1 MPNQSKPKTDSKSP
15 HPKTI
20 EEALARFQM
29 EHHAAGK
36 DGKANYGTYTTLA
49 GGLNAVQPATH
60 LGLSHTQTFEHIVVG
75 EKVVTVLKTRLLFT
89 GEDRDYDTVIESN
102 LPFPDLVPNRGNI
115 MQALGSAITYARRYS
130 LLAIYGLA
138 GDDDDAEGSAP
149 TAAHPAGKVF
159 TTKKEIARSPA
170 RGANARQAKPSSV
183 AHEMVTGKI
192 TQDPYPSSTKI
203 PQAQK
208 DALANELKTLPPH
221 GRNRVVSAFR
231 QEYNISSE
239 KISEFI
245 TTPEHLSFI
254 KSKIAEVE
262 SDSP

>member
-1 MPNQSKPKTDSKSP
+1 MPNQSKPKTDSKSS

-89 GEDRDYDTVIESN
+89 GEDDTYNTVIESN

-149 TAAHPAGKVF
+149 TAAPA
-159 TTKKEIARSPA
+159 KKEIARSPQ
-170 RGANARQAKPSSV
+170 RGTNARQAKPSPV
-183 AHEMVTGKI
+183 AHEMVTGKVAE
-192 TQDPYPSSTKI
+192 PSI
-203 PQAQK
+203 PQNQK
-208 DALANELKTLPPH
+208 DDLANDLKKLPVI
-221 GRNRVVSAFR
+221 GRNKVVSAFR

>member
-1 MPNQSKPKTDSKSP
+1 MPNQSKPKTDSKSS

-149 TAAHPAGKVF
+149 TAV
-159 TTKKEIARSPA
+159 KKEIARSPA
-170 RGANARQAKPSSV
+170 RGANARQAKPNSAVKEILGDLTSR
-183 AHEMVTGKI
+183 VTETPKVSFTAAQTKKVQNFTVSHPENWDSLVEIFNNKFNKTGGKI
-192 TQDPYPSSTKI
+192 SASVTTQEQIDFVL
-203 PQAQK
+203 
-208 DALANELKTLPPH
+208 D
-221 GRNRVVSAFR
+221 R
-231 QEYNISSE
+231 
-239 KISEFI
+239 I
-245 TTPEHLSFI
+245 TGYENLSR
-254 KSKIAEVE
+254 
-262 SDSP
+262 

>member
-1 MPNQSKPKTDSKSP
+1 MPNQSKPKTDAKSSQ
-15 HPKTI
+15 PKTI

-89 GEDRDYDTVIESN
+89 GEDDTYNTVIESS

-149 TAAHPAGKVF
+149 VAV
-159 TTKKEIARSPA
+159 KKEIARSPA

-183 AHEMVTGKI
+183 AHEMVTGKVA
-192 TQDPYPSSTKI
+192 QPSI
-203 PQAQK
+203 PQSQK
-208 DALANELKTLPPH
+208 DALANELKTLSVV
-221 GRNRVVSAFR
+221 GRNKVISTFR
-231 QEYNISSE
+231 QQFNISSE
-239 KISEFI
+239 KVSEFI

>member
-1 MPNQSKPKTDSKSP
+1 MPNQSKPKTDAKSSQ
-15 HPKTI
+15 PKTI

-89 GEDRDYDTVIESN
+89 GEDDTYNTVIESN

-149 TAAHPAGKVF
+149 VAVKR
-159 TTKKEIARSPA
+159 EIARSPQ
-170 RGANARQAKPSSV
+170 RGANAKKIAN
-183 AHEMVTGKI
+183 EMITGKA
-192 TQDPYPSSTKI
+192 STST
-203 PQAQK
+203 PPEQYLPLLNLEQELR
-208 DALANELKTLPPH
+208 DLAPNLRSTTLQRFKTKHFPKSDIVGNKGLFELIKTEQH
-221 GRNRVVSAFR
+221 INDVKAII
-231 QEYNISSE
+231 ED
-239 KISEFI
+239 
-245 TTPEHLSFI
+245 I
-254 KSKIAEVE
+254 K

>member
-1 MPNQSKPKTDSKSP
+1 MPNQSKPKTDPKSSQ
-15 HPKTI
+15 PKTI

-89 GEDRDYDTVIESN
+89 GEDDTYNTVIESN

-149 TAAHPAGKVF
+149 VAV
-159 TTKKEIARSPA
+159 KKEIARSPQ
-170 RGANARQAKPSSV
+170 RGANARQAKPSPV
-183 AHEMVTGKI
+183 AHEMVTGKV
-192 TQDPYPSSTKI
+192 TQPSI
-203 PQAQK
+203 PQSQK
-208 DALANELKTLPPH
+208 DALANELKTLPVV
-221 GRNRVVSAFR
+221 GRNKVISAFR
-231 QEYNISSE
+231 QQFNISSE
-239 KISEFI
+239 KVSEFI

>member
-1 MPNQSKPKTDSKSP
+1 MPNQSKPKTDSKSSQ
-15 HPKTI
+15 PKTI

-89 GEDRDYDTVIESN
+89 GEDDTYNTVIESN

-149 TAAHPAGKVF
+149 TAAPA
-159 TTKKEIARSPA
+159 KKEIARSPQ
-170 RGANARQAKPSSV
+170 RGANARQAKPSPV
-183 AHEMVTGKI
+183 AHEMVTGKVA
-192 TQDPYPSSTKI
+192 QPSI
-203 PQAQK
+203 PQSQK
-208 DALANELKTLPPH
+208 DALANELKTLSVV
-221 GRNRVVSAFR
+221 GRNKVVSAFR

>member
-1 MPNQSKPKTDSKSP
+1 MPNQSKPKADAKSS

-89 GEDRDYDTVIESN
+89 GEDDTYNTVIESN

-149 TAAHPAGKVF
+149 TAAPA
-159 TTKKEIARSPA
+159 KKEIARSPQ
-170 RGANARQAKPSSV
+170 RGANARQAKPNSAVKEIVGDLTGRSS
-183 AHEMVTGKI
+183 
-192 TQDPYPSSTKI
+192 I
-203 PQAQK
+203 PQSQK
-208 DALANELKTLPPH
+208 DALANELKTLPVI
-221 GRNRVVSAFR
+221 GRNKVVSAFR

>member
-1 MPNQSKPKTDSKSP
+1 MPNQSKPKTDAKSSQ
-15 HPKTI
+15 PKTI

-89 GEDRDYDTVIESN
+89 GEDDTYNTVIESN

-149 TAAHPAGKVF
+149 VAV
-159 TTKKEIARSPA
+159 KKEIARSPA
-170 RGANARQAKPSSV
+170 RGANARQAKPNSAV
-183 AHEMVTGKI
+183 KEILGDLTGK
-192 TQDPYPSSTKI
+192 PSI
-203 PQAQK
+203 PQSQK

-231 QEYNISSE
+231 QEYNKSSE

-245 TTPEHLSFI
+245 TTPEHLSII